1 MTLQEILIKTLM
13 TTPNNMQEKTINNKT
28 ITVFE
33 VQNLWVIEQAIEKW
47 IRDGIGEDLPLDQP
61 FDEDM
66 DTVTLASNKIFRKG
80 ANWAREEIKQRL
92 LGDK

>member
-47 IRDGIGEDLPLDQP
+47 IRDGVGEDEELGADGL
-61 FDEDM
+61 
-66 DTVTLASNKIFRKG
+66 RKSDG
-80 ANWAREEIKQRL
+80 ANMNHLRAEIKQRL

>member
-1 MTLQEILIKTLM
+1 MTHTTLQEILE
-13 TTPNNMQEKTINNKT
+13 NNIRSCIDDPHDKTIQEA
-28 ITVFE
+28 I
-33 VQNLWVIEQAIEKW
+33 QAIEKW

-80 ANWAREEIKQRL
+80 ANWARAEIKQRL